1 MWNPKSLG
9 HTGYHVV
16 GVDGELKLH
25 DVCKCASIDVQ
36 TVLRL
41 LGYPQKKLLHIELT
55 LQHSC
60 MFPVDKS
67 LLAGKLSLEDFAA
80 TAVTVAELRNPLFTL
95 SPYVS
100 EPVELPQ

>member
-41 LGYPQKKLLHIELT
+41 LGYLQKKLLHIELT
-55 LQHSC
+55 LHTTT
-60 MFPVDKS
+60 
-67 LLAGKLSLEDFAA
+67 LLHI
-80 TAVTVAELRNPLFTL
+80 PC
-95 SPYVS
+95 
-100 EPVELPQ
+100 